1 VGDGTASYDGEAPD
15 DLVGEPPGV
24 TDLRW
29 QAVAYA
35 SALGATTR
43 AVQPS
48 LTDFL
53 R

>member
-1 VGDGTASYDGEAPD
+1 VGDGTASNDEEAPGG
-15 DLVGEPPGV
+15 VVEESPRV

>member
-1 VGDGTASYDGEAPD
+1 VGDGTASYDEVAAGRVVE
-15 DLVGEPPGV
+15 EPPQV

-35 SALGATTR
+35 SALGTTTR